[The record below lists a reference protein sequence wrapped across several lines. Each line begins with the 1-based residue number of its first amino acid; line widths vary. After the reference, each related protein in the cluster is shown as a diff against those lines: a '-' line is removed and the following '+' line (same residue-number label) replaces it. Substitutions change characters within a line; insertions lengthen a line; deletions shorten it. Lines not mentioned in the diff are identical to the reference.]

1 MSDLL
6 DVREMREYVETGRL
20 PKGFRTRVKAAIR
33 RADLEQELRDL
44 EALVFDTEQGETIH
58 YFPAVP

>member
-1 MSDLL
+1 
-6 DVREMREYVETGRL
+6 MREYVETGRL

-58 YFPAVP
+58 YFPTVP